1 MQEIRIGQN
10 IAALRKNSRITQ
22 EQLAQALHISS
33 QAVSKWECGICLP
46 DTVTVPQIAEYFHVS
61 IDFLYYG
68 KAETMHNSEKEAV
81 NREKNYY
88 ANRLLYRTFKEE
100 ELDAL
105 TDDEFAHLQ
114 EKLDNYLT
122 FSPGYNV
129 NFIDFYHG
137 TNAEDI
143 RGNGNDTDFRIYR
156 RKAMADENH
165 RSLTFYCYER
175 LFSLAYALGVRH
187 FYDIGCGNE
196 LQAFLLTWDKDLHYT
211 GIDTDIFHAYY
222 DDFHTEP
229 SYVNGLFEKFTASDR
244 IKYIKA
250 EYPCEL
256 DVRENNIA
264 IASHVFGR
272 VTEQSPLFP
281 AMSRDFERIILD
293 LNNQCLNPA
302 LREMS
307 AKDAVQNDIRV
318 WIDPFEEDYVLLKKI
333 MPEFEFFQ
341 LGTSGTTSTY
351 VFGTKI
357 PSDLEKLE
365 KRYIRVGDRLLSG
378 VVDRYLCTEMTK

>member
-1 MQEIRIGQN
+1 MQDIRIGQN
-10 IAALRKNSRITQ
+10 IAVLRKNSRITQ
-22 EQLAQALHISS
+22 EQLAQALHISA

-46 DTVTVPQIAEYFHVS
+46 DTLTVPQIAEYFHVS

-68 KAETMHNSEKEAV
+68 KAETMHNSETEAV
-81 NREKNYY
+81 NREKTHY
-88 ANRLLYRTFKEE
+88 ANRLLYKYFKED
-100 ELDAL
+100 ELAAL
-105 TDDEFAHLQ
+105 TDEEFAVLQ

-137 TNAEDI
+137 TNAGDI
-143 RGNGNDTDFRIYR
+143 RGNGSDTDLRIYR
-156 RKAMADENH
+156 RKAMADETH

-211 GIDTDIFHAYY
+211 GIDPNIFHAYY

-229 SYVNGLFEKFTASDR
+229 PYVNGLFEKFTASDR
-244 IKYIKA
+244 IRYIKA

-256 DVRENNIA
+256 NIEENNIA

-272 VTEQSPLFP
+272 VADSPLYA
-281 AMSRDFERIILD
+281 AMANDFERIILD
-293 LNNQCLNPA
+293 LDNKCLNPV

-307 AKDAVQNDIRV
+307 AKDAVKNDIRV
-318 WIDPFEEDYVLLKKI
+318 WIDPFEEDFVLLKKI
-333 MPEFEFFQ
+333 MPDFEFLR

-351 VFGTKI
+351 VFGTRI

-365 KRYIRVGDRLLSG
+365 KRYIRVGDSLLSG
-378 VVDRYLCTEMTK
+378 VIDRYLCTEMTK